1 MTMDAAL
8 RNEPSENFLLKKS
21 VFLLAS
27 SVGRATAE
35 KLIEQAIIQ
44 LSIDASRLAVGDI
57 PRLAG
62 AIEPSLRTLVGNDKA
77 RKLASALRVLVG
89 GAITG

>member
-1 MTMDAAL
+1 MQPLEA
-8 RNEPSENFLLKKS
+8 NKEPSENFLLKKS

-27 SVGRATAE
+27 SVGKATAE
-35 KLIEQAIIQ
+35 KLIEQAVTQ
-44 LSIDASRLAVGDI
+44 LRIDGSRLAVGDI

-62 AIEPSLRTLVGNDKA
+62 AIEPSLRALVGNDKA
-77 RKLASALRVLVG
+77 QKLASALRVLVG

>member
-1 MTMDAAL
+1 MQPQGVTK
-8 RNEPSENFLLKKS
+8 EPSENFLLKKS

-27 SVGRATAE
+27 SVGKATAE

-44 LSIDASRLAVGDI
+44 LRIDASRLAVGDI

-62 AIEPSLRTLVGNDKA
+62 AIEPSLRALVGNDKA
-77 RKLASALRVLVG
+77 QKLGSALRVLVG
-89 GAITG
+89 GAISG